1 MKSLFV
7 AAALFAGCCVQPVLA
22 ANQAAPL
29 KLDLIA
35 TQQREIR
42 AEVMAGAGR
51 YKNMSRTT
59 RDELLTKQ
67 ERLLRMI
74 DGKQDPQELSEEQ
87 RLEAFNT
94 LEWIEATIN
103 KEADEQLVCARER
116 KTGSNRITRV
126 CRTRQEIEE
135 RRERARRQMEGSAP
149 IDI

>member
-7 AAALFAGCCVQPVLA
+7 AAALFVGCCVQPVLA
-22 ANQAAPL
+22 TNQAAPL
-29 KLDLIA
+29 LDLVA

-51 YKNMSRTT
+51 YKSMPSTT

-87 RLEAFNT
+87 RMEAFNT

-103 KEADEQLVCARER
+103 KEADNQLVCARER
-116 KTGSNRITRV
+116 KIGSNRITRV
-126 CRTRQEIEE
+126 CRTRQEMEE
-135 RRERARRQMEGSAP
+135 SRERARRQMEGSTP